1 MHMVPLLS
9 NQGCKTAG
17 LTLFFVV
24 AITAT
29 ELLATDDKSATNSG
43 NDVILTKI
51 MSDWKH
57 RQELTHGFRYVAD
70 GQGIIPK
77 GKLTGDRDLGPHI
90 KGEFPPE
97 DLTYDENESWI
108 IDFDTNRSRHEL
120 RTQCMMLPE
129 GKLSPNYTV
138 VAYDGNSDRVYTPRA
153 ENSGPNFVPPAAQP
167 DLSDGQKASDRTLS
181 YVWIPTFVAHGMIP
195 EYLPL
200 VEHPRVEITPSRFHF
215 HAKASFMGRDCV
227 VLRTVP
233 DPKRGHVDEL
243 WVDVERRS
251 AVTKF
256 IRYRSVNDVFLL
268 FEIQYQRDGAEW
280 RPESWTQM
288 VFRNKKLSQSS
299 RRRIVQYAVNPS
311 SGADLFNF
319 ELKPGMVYA
328 KDMSK
333 GELFKVGED
342 GKTLT
347 KMQIPFATGDES
359 ATTGW
364 RLWWLLLLLMPIC
377 VFAACVVWFR
387 RRGSAR
393 N

>member
-1 MHMVPLLS
+1 MGSLLS
-9 NQGCKTAG
+9 NQRCKTAG
-17 LTLFFVV
+17 LMLFFVV

-29 ELLATDDKSATNSG
+29 ELLATDDKSVAKSG
-43 NDVILTKI
+43 NDVILAKI

-70 GQGIIPK
+70 GQGIVLK
-77 GKLTGDRDLGPHI
+77 GILTGDPDLGPHI

-108 IDFDTNRSRHEL
+108 IDFDTNRSRNEL

-153 ENSGPNFVPPAAQP
+153 ENTGPNFVPPPAQP

-181 YVWIPTFVAHGMIP
+181 LVWIPTFVAHGMIP

-200 VEHPRVEITPSRFHF
+200 VEHPRVEIRPSRFQF

-233 DPKRGHVDEL
+233 DPKRGEVDEV

-268 FEIQYQRDGAEW
+268 FEIQYRRDGAEW
-280 RPESWTQM
+280 WPESWTQM
-288 VFRNKKLSQSS
+288 VFRNKKLSQSC
-299 RRRIVQYAVNPS
+299 RRRIVEYAINPS
-311 SGADLFNF
+311 SGANLFNF
-319 ELKPGMVYA
+319 EIKPGMVYA
-328 KDMSK
+328 KGMSK
-333 GELFKVGED
+333 RELFKVGED

-347 KMQIPFATGDES
+347 KMPIPFATVSEEPIS
-359 ATTGW
+359 GW
-364 RLWWLLLLLMPIC
+364 RSSWLGLLVAPIC
-377 VFAACVVWFR
+377 IFAVYVVWFLWR
-387 RRGSAR
+387 RSAT